1 MVSKS
6 TTSSDVKKYRCWIND
21 EEKILSFSYVEGYK
35 MKEFDTHKEFQDF
48 YYQKS
53 YWGYRVQ

>member
-6 TTSSDVKKYRCWIND
+6 TTSLDVKKYRCWIND
-21 EEKILSFSYVEGYK
+21 EEKILSFSYVEGYTI
-35 MKEFDTHKEFQDF
+35 KEFDTHKEFQDF
-48 YYQKS
+48 YYRKT